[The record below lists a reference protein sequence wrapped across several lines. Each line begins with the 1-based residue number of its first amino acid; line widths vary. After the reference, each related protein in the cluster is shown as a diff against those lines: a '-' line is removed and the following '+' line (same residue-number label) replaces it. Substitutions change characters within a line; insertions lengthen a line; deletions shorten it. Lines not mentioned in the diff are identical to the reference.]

1 MAKRGVTMKGD
12 NPELEAYKKLV
23 ADKLASLEPIFL
35 AAVIGEFNQK
45 VEIPEIEDEFTP
57 LFFGL
62 KTMTD
67 VINDKITE
75 MDKVKHQLETVVKER
90 TAALHEAQEVSG
102 VGSWVLNTE
111 NNEAEWSDVVF
122 RMFGL
127 NQDYKPKYTGFLE
140 LVPKE
145 EKPRIISVVR
155 EAVDKR
161 ESFDFT
167 FNFVLPDGEKRV
179 IRARGKPV
187 ETDGIVTKLIGTAQ
201 DITKEKLAETKFR
214 GLLESAPDAVVIV
227 GNDGKIQLVNRQVEN
242 IFGYNRSELIGQ
254 SVEILIPDK
263 FVGKHAGHRKSY
275 FSNPNARPM
284 GAGLELLG
292 QRKNGEEFPVEIS
305 LSPLETE
312 EGVLVS
318 AAIRDITER
327 KFQQSEL
334 LRVREL
340 AAKNEE
346 LERFAHITAHNI
358 RSPAANLSSLTGILL
373 EEDDPKEIRT
383 VAYLLNDSVEVLMRT
398 LDDVSEV
405 LSSTSQAINPQVVV
419 FEEILD
425 DVQIELRELIEES
438 KTKITWDF
446 SEIDR
451 VVYPVNHVHNI
462 VLNLVSNAIR
472 YRDPNKI
479 NEVSIRTKIIDG
491 SVLLSVKDNGLGIDL
506 ERHGNSIFKL
516 YKTFHS
522 NPASKGVGLFLIKNQ
537 LSSLQGDVQVKSEVG
552 EGSKFTVRFGKIE
565 LKEA

>member
-1 MAKRGVTMKGD
+1 MKGD

-227 GNDGKIQLVNRQVEN
+227 GNNGKIQLVNRQVEN
-242 IFGYNRSELIGQ
+242 IFGYNRSELVGQ

>member
-1 MAKRGVTMKGD
+1 
-12 NPELEAYKKLV
+12 
-23 ADKLASLEPIFL
+23 
-35 AAVIGEFNQK
+35 
-45 VEIPEIEDEFTP
+45 
-57 LFFGL
+57 
-62 KTMTD
+62 
-67 VINDKITE
+67 
-75 MDKVKHQLETVVKER
+75 
-90 TAALHEAQEVSG
+90 
-102 VGSWVLNTE
+102 
-111 NNEAEWSDVVF
+111 
-122 RMFGL
+122 
-127 NQDYKPKYTGFLE
+127 
-140 LVPKE
+140 
-145 EKPRIISVVR
+145 
-155 EAVDKR
+155 
-161 ESFDFT
+161 
-167 FNFVLPDGEKRV
+167 
-179 IRARGKPV
+179 
-187 ETDGIVTKLIGTAQ
+187 TAQ

-227 GNDGKIQLVNRQVEN
+227 GNNGKIQLVNRQVEN
-242 IFGYNRSELIGQ
+242 IFGYNRSELVGQ

-522 NPASKGVGLFLIKNQ
+522 NPASKGVGLFKYRLFCTEQ
-537 LSSLQGDVQVKSEVG
+537 LD
-552 EGSKFTVRFGKIE
+552 
-565 LKEA
+565 

>member
-227 GNDGKIQLVNRQVEN
+227 GNDGKI
-242 IFGYNRSELIGQ
+242 
-254 SVEILIPDK
+254 
-263 FVGKHAGHRKSY
+263 
-275 FSNPNARPM
+275 
-284 GAGLELLG
+284 
-292 QRKNGEEFPVEIS
+292 
-305 LSPLETE
+305 
-312 EGVLVS
+312 
-318 AAIRDITER
+318 
-327 KFQQSEL
+327 
-334 LRVREL
+334 
-340 AAKNEE
+340 
-346 LERFAHITAHNI
+346 
-358 RSPAANLSSLTGILL
+358 
-373 EEDDPKEIRT
+373 
-383 VAYLLNDSVEVLMRT
+383 
-398 LDDVSEV
+398 
-405 LSSTSQAINPQVVV
+405 
-419 FEEILD
+419 
-425 DVQIELRELIEES
+425 
-438 KTKITWDF
+438 
-446 SEIDR
+446 
-451 VVYPVNHVHNI
+451 
-462 VLNLVSNAIR
+462 
-472 YRDPNKI
+472 
-479 NEVSIRTKIIDG
+479 
-491 SVLLSVKDNGLGIDL
+491 
-506 ERHGNSIFKL
+506 
-516 YKTFHS
+516 
-522 NPASKGVGLFLIKNQ
+522 
-537 LSSLQGDVQVKSEVG
+537 
-552 EGSKFTVRFGKIE
+552 
-565 LKEA
+565 